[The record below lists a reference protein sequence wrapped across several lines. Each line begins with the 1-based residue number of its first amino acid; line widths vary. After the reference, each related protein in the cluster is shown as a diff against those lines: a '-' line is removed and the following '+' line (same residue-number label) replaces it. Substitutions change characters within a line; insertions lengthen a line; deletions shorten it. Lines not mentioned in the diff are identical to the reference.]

1 MESLLETLKQNYKSN
16 PIFAYFSQKEFDE
29 FLNVTHI
36 ETYEAGEVMFQ
47 TGDDPKGLYFILQGK
62 VQITKVKPGKPP
74 RVLAELE
81 APTVLGEMAMLVH
94 RKRSSSAT
102 TLTSTAVLLLD
113 IDSFNELLD
122 TNVLMAY
129 KLSHN
134 MGAILARK
142 METMNKAMMEMNQQF
157 KEFSSFKNSL
167 FSDWNF

>member
-1 MESLLETLKQNYKSN
+1 MESLLETLKQNYTSN
-16 PIFAYFSQKEFDE
+16 PIFAYFSQKEFDQ

-36 ETYEAGEVMFQ
+36 ETFEAGEVMFK

-62 VQITKVKPGKPP
+62 VQITKVRPGKPP

-81 APTVLGEMAMLVH
+81 APTVLGEMAMLIH
-94 RKRSSSAT
+94 RKRSSTAT
-102 TLTSTAVLLLD
+102 TLTATSVLLFD
-113 IDSFNELLD
+113 IHSFNQLLD
-122 TNVLMAY
+122 DDVLMAY

-134 MGAILARK
+134 MGAILAKK